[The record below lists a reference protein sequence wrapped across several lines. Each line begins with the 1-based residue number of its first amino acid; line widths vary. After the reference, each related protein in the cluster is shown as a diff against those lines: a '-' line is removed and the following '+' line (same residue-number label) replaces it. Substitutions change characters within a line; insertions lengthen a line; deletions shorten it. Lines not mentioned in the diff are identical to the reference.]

1 MLPNRQRIRYD
12 SAVIAHG
19 PLKFRMVA
27 VIAVIAGAV
36 GGHASEPAREIGRP
50 FLHNFA
56 LRDYHAHN
64 QNWATVQDADGVL
77 YFGNKNVVLEYDG
90 VAWKKIVVTQT
101 TYVRGLAI
109 DPATGT
115 MFVGGVDELGYL
127 KSDAAKE
134 KQFVSLL
141 DKLPGDARDF
151 RDIRRVYATSAGV
164 FFVADQQV
172 MRWRDGAFKVWKI
185 PGALRLQ
192 SFWIA
197 DQLYLQQPE
206 VGLLRLENDAFQPA
220 SNDPL
225 FRRTQITFLSP
236 AENGTLI
243 AGTSEEGLFTLRDGT
258 ATPFVT
264 DLDSFLKEKKIRR
277 GLRLRDGSLAL
288 ATSTSGLLILD
299 SAGRFRNRVDETV
312 ELQND
317 IILDL
322 FQDREGVLWLGLNSG
337 ITRVEVASPLTIF
350 DKANGL
356 KRTTV
361 RDILRYRDNLFF
373 AAGVGLGQ
381 IVPADPTKGEAA
393 HCDLIPRTEGE

>member
-1 MLPNRQRIRYD
+1 
-12 SAVIAHG
+12 
-19 PLKFRMVA
+19 MV
-27 VIAVIAGAV
+27 VIAGA
-36 GGHASEPAREIGRP
+36 GGSHASEPAREIGRP

-64 QNWATVQDADGVL
+64 QNWAAVQDADGVL

-109 DPATGT
+109 ETGT
-115 MFVGGVDELGYL
+115 GTIFVGGVDELGYL
-127 KSDAAKE
+127 KSEPGGE

-141 DKLPGDARDF
+141 DRLPGDARDF
-151 RDIRRVYATSAGV
+151 RDIRRVYTTSHGV

-185 PGALRLQ
+185 PNALRLQ

-197 DQLYLQQPE
+197 DRLYLQQSE
-206 VGLLRLENDAFQPA
+206 LGLLRLEDDAFKPA
-220 SNDPL
+220 SDDPL
-225 FRRTQITFLSP
+225 FRRAKVTFLCP
-236 AENGTLI
+236 TENGTLI
-243 AGTSEEGLFTLRDGT
+243 AGTSDEGLFTLRDGA
-258 ATPFVT
+258 ATPFAT
-264 DLDSFLKEKKIRR
+264 DLDWFLKEKKIRR

-288 ATSTSGLLILD
+288 ATNTSGLVILD
-299 SAGRFRNRVDETV
+299 SAGRFRTRVDETV

-337 ITRVEVASPLTIF
+337 ITSVEVASPLNIF
-350 DKANGL
+350 DN
-356 KRTTV
+356 
-361 RDILRYRDNLFF
+361 
-373 AAGVGLGQ
+373 
-381 IVPADPTKGEAA
+381 
-393 HCDLIPRTEGE
+393 